1 VSFTLSILRPDDLL
15 NLRVTCVDLNMETD
29 AAGKARLVPSS
40 DADAFLVFTFP
51 PQTITERAYYDAE
64 KAYPPKDPDD
74 GGPYDK
80 APGDGPPVIGDPDAP
95 GDVPARIGGQ
105 SRLVFRLGPA
115 ARAAGIEL
123 SIEGLLDWST
133 LEPVV
138 APLADVTEGADAAAR
153 ASAPPI
159 RPPAALETA
168 IELPYRLIIS
178 PNRGAQWRHAANVVA
193 HGGRAELWHTAIFR
207 DPGDGSLVLTDA
219 AHPEPLRAIW
229 SPD

>member
-1 VSFTLSILRPDDLL
+1 MSFTLSILRPDDLL
-15 NLRVTCVDLNMETD
+15 NLRVTCVDLNIETD
-29 AAGKARLVPSS
+29 ASGKARLVPGS

-51 PQTITERAYYDAE
+51 PQTITERAYYDAA

-80 APGDGPPVIGDPDAP
+80 APGGGPPVIGNPDAP

-105 SRLVFRLGPA
+105 SRLVFRLGPT

-159 RPPAALETA
+159 RPPAALKPRSSFPTGSS
-168 IELPYRLIIS
+168 S
-178 PNRGAQWRHAANVVA
+178 PRTVA
-193 HGGRAELWHTAIFR
+193 RSGGTRRTSSHTADAPSSGTPPSSAI
-207 DPGDGSLVLTDA
+207 LATD
-219 AHPEPLRAIW
+219 R
-229 SPD
+229 SC